1 MLVCVLYLQYPS
13 LFRLFSMIRLVFVWS
28 TSIIYPVS
36 TSAIS
41 HSKPN
46 GRAHCWWDHYEKWWI
61 SPSSQ
66 SPSVSHCC
74 FASCSISMASAALG
88 HCPMRSGCSFRINE
102 RKACCTKE
110 ISWASTVSP
119 KMPLAL
125 KTCITNRQIWW
136 MRKVFQRCQLFQQK
150 NVELIQENVSE
161 IVFSLFSCQDLTF
174 DDLCIH
180 AFQVEFLKIGCP
192 KSPWGSILLDISS
205 HASEQNLL
213 CFSGKIRAISWDAS
227 SRRRCRAASSAGNP
241 LK

>member
-1 MLVCVLYLQYPS
+1 M
-13 LFRLFSMIRLVFVWS
+13 MNI
-28 TSIIYPVS
+28 
-36 TSAIS
+36 
-41 HSKPN
+41 
-46 GRAHCWWDHYEKWWI
+46 
-61 SPSSQ
+61 PSSH

-125 KTCITNRQIWW
+125 KTCITNQQIWW

-161 IVFSLFSCQDLTF
+161 IVFSLSSCQ
-174 DDLCIH
+174 
-180 AFQVEFLKIGCP
+180 FQLEFLKIGVP
-192 KSPWGSILLDISS
+192 KITRRFPMPSLLDIPSY
-205 HASEQNLL
+205 ASEQNLL

-227 SRRRCRAASSAGNP
+227 SRRRCRAASSAENP
-241 LK
+241 LKWS